1 MAPRTL
7 ASTWKQYEKQVEFYL
22 KESKPVET
30 IVGSLNNIAQKSNT
44 AKIGNAIAKLF
55 LSSYENFQDVTGS
68 FYIHSEDP
76 EDYPVWPTDFDQET
90 RTLLLNPVGIFQFID
105 DCEAAAQLLQTPQ
118 VRRSFLRYRYFA
130 FLTELKK
137 LPSRVMMFLLVLQQV
152 ALIDKIA
159 DVETKHG
166 IEEADG
172 EDYLTLLWAF
182 KELESFMMNNN
193 GIDLRSEYKISWYES
208 DWSIGI

>member
-7 ASTWKQYEKQVEFYL
+7 SSTWKQYEKQVENYL
-22 KESKPVET
+22 KEKKPLETVVE
-30 IVGSLNNIAQKSNT
+30 SLNSLAKKANS

-55 LSSYENFQDVTGS
+55 LSGYENFTDVDVA
-68 FYIHSEDP
+68 FYVHDDDP
-76 EDYPVWPTDFDQET
+76 DFYPIFPTEYDEET
-90 RTLLLNPVGIFQFID
+90 KTILLNPVGIFQFLE
-105 DCEAAAQLLQTPQ
+105 DCDAAAQLLQTPQ

-137 LPSRVMMFLLVLQQV
+137 LPSKVMMFLLVIQQV

-172 EDYLTLLWAF
+172 QDYLSLLWAF
-182 KELESFMMNNN
+182 KELEVFLLGSS
-193 GIDLRSEYKISWYES
+193 GVELRSEYKISWYES
-208 DWSIGI
+208 DWSIGV

>member
-7 ASTWKQYEKQVEFYL
+7 ASTWKQYEKQVEFYF
-22 KESKPVET
+22 KQTKPVET
-30 IVGSLNNIAQKSNT
+30 VVDSLNSIAQKANS
-44 AKIGNAIAKLF
+44 AKIGTAIAKLF
-55 LSSYENFQDVTGS
+55 LSNYDSFENVGVA
-68 FYIHSEDP
+68 FYVHDEDP
-76 EDYPVWPTDFDQET
+76 EDYPIWPTEYDAEAKT
-90 RTLLLNPVGIFQFID
+90 ILLNPVGIFQFIE
-105 DCEAAAQLLQTPQ
+105 DCDAAAQLLQTPQ

-152 ALIDKIA
+152 ALVDKIA

-193 GIDLRSEYKISWYES
+193 GVDLRSEYKVSWYES